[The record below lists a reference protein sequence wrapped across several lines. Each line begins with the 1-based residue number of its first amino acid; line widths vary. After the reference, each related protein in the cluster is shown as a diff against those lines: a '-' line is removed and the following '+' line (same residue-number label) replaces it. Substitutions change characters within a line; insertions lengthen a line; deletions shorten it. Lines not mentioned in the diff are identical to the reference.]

1 MITFK
6 KFAMRGAAVTAA
18 FAIAFTLMLSASEE
32 VQGATVTTTAGAGI
46 DDVLISTSVPAGGII
61 AATGTDGMTALA
73 GAANIWTYTLPV
85 GYVIT
90 EANFV
95 AADILVVQAAHSG
108 GGTAGTAGTLCGTL
122 ATSAANRTIACT
134 MLAASFTTISNAGKG
149 VVTYT
154 LSPTAGGNEI
164 QVSPTAMTNGGL
176 GITSNVATDT
186 FTDLADLTVISPT
199 IALSTGTN
207 SISADGVS
215 SSNVTFGSSADVTT
229 GGDTITVITD
239 FGEFHKGDNASGASD
254 LMLNSTQFSP
264 NPSTTST
271 QTVTFPLNLTTDA
284 TDPDDTLSIRSTAV
298 GSGTI
303 KVYLTPTT
311 GGTAVLIKQLSITF
325 KASTASPVLTTI
337 TLGTP
342 SPAAIAGAGG
352 VLSRLTVDLKDQSAV
367 AVASGKT
374 VTVTTSEGVIDSNG
388 TTCDTATPSSK
399 TAGSDASCT
408 FVWSGTQA
416 NLTLWGIGNTG
427 TATITVKATPF
438 GTTTALSK
446 TKTVTLTGGSAST
459 LTLGLFSSA
468 SATSA
473 PAAYVIHNSDDAAGA
488 DNTRDEIVAIAQTQD
503 ADGNYIIPAGN
514 VTFALTDSAGSAVNG
529 LWKASAEQ
537 ASYLTNSCSSSISTL
552 TGKCVDTIEANAK
565 LKKSGAVAL
574 IDNDKT
580 TTAPLAAGTYT
591 VTATHGSGATKKT
604 ATATFTVGAAVST
617 ITISDIAATT
627 VGGSTTITATA
638 KDAVGNLVADG
649 TQIAVSSAASS
660 LLVKTSTGTV
670 GTTVTVGTSNGV
682 VTVTGLALA
691 NGTSQVFA
699 TSGTKVGS
707 NLASVTGGEAT
718 GSLDKNI
725 PAGGS
730 GSVYWSGGAGMV
742 AAALAGGCDALTVAG
757 DNAAYNGK
765 VVYVVGAAFASVN
778 ADFDALYSVDTL
790 AKGAYELTCKSAS

>member
-1 MITFK
+1 M
-6 KFAMRGAAVTAA
+6 
-18 FAIAFTLMLSASEE
+18 
-32 VQGATVTTTAGAGI
+32 
-46 DDVLISTSVPAGGII
+46 
-61 AATGTDGMTALA
+61 
-73 GAANIWTYTLPV
+73 
-85 GYVIT
+85 
-90 EANFV
+90 
-95 AADILVVQAAHSG
+95 
-108 GGTAGTAGTLCGTL
+108 
-122 ATSAANRTIACT
+122 
-134 MLAASFTTISNAGKG
+134 
-149 VVTYT
+149 
-154 LSPTAGGNEI
+154 
-164 QVSPTAMTNGGL
+164 
-176 GITSNVATDT
+176 
-186 FTDLADLTVISPT
+186 
-199 IALSTGTN
+199 
-207 SISADGVS
+207 
-215 SSNVTFGSSADVTT
+215 
-229 GGDTITVITD
+229 
-239 FGEFHKGDNASGASD
+239 
-254 LMLNSTQFSP
+254 
-264 NPSTTST
+264 
-271 QTVTFPLNLTTDA
+271 
-284 TDPDDTLSIRSTAV
+284 
-298 GSGTI
+298 
-303 KVYLTPTT
+303 
-311 GGTAVLIKQLSITF
+311 
-325 KASTASPVLTTI
+325 
-337 TLGTP
+337 
-342 SPAAIAGAGG
+342 
-352 VLSRLTVDLKDQSAV
+352 
-367 AVASGKT
+367 
-374 VTVTTSEGVIDSNG
+374 
-388 TTCDTATPSSK
+388 
-399 TAGSDASCT
+399 
-408 FVWSGTQA
+408 
-416 NLTLWGIGNTG
+416 
-427 TATITVKATPF
+427 
-438 GTTTALSK
+438 
-446 TKTVTLTGGSAST
+446 
-459 LTLGLFSSA
+459 TLGLFSSA

-514 VTFALTDSAGSAVNG
+514 VTFAFTDSAGSAVNG

-670 GTTVTVGTSNGV
+670 GTSNGV